1 MRISN
6 RFEKHIVAAAA
17 VAMGAAAAANA
28 AVVTWNCN
36 LVIPNNI
43 DGQYINVETAASRR

>member
-6 RFEKHIVAAAA
+6 RFEKHVVAAAA

-28 AVVTWNCN
+28 AVVYSGVVNFACA
-36 LVIPNNI
+36 VDI
-43 DGQYINVETAASRR
+43 DGC